1 MKVTFY
7 NSLYLELTR
16 EEGISGA
23 VLISPVFGT
32 R

>member
-1 MKVTFY
+1 MTFY

-23 VLISPVFGT
+23 VLIPAMFGT